1 MRARTKNQGTRN
13 RVVFPGRAV
22 VASILQAKNS
32 QRRTAT
38 STTPDRLIDISAN
51 GQTPAMIPDLFTS
64 PPPVRDELQS
74 ATTVTQDDTVDLCL
88 PFLSGEKN
96 EGCNGYGVPHLDRE
110 RHIRFLHKQLGGFP
124 APFVA
129 ADASR
134 PWFLFWSLNG
144 LSLLGE
150 DVSSYRASLIDT
162 ARSMQNDTGGFG
174 GGNGQMSHLATTY
187 AMVLALTLVGGDS
200 VYEVVDRR
208 AMWKW
213 LCALKQPNG
222 GFQMAVGGEVDVRGA
237 YCATVVISLL
247 NLPTD
252 LTPESPAWT
261 PDHPTLFT
269 KLPEYVQRCQTFE
282 GGISAHPGAE
292 AHGAYAFCALGCL
305 AILDSPDRIIPRYLD
320 VPRLISW
327 LSSRQYAPEGG
338 FSGRTNKLVDGCY
351 SHWVG
356 GCWPLIEAALA
367 GGAAATAAGG
377 GGYAPPL
384 GHDQPGHKHKLPL
397 TSRSLYSRE
406 GLIRYIMCC
415 CQDQTKRG
423 GLRDKPG
430 RTSDGYHTCYVLAG
444 LSSAQHKSELVDAG
458 VPGVD
463 ATECDAGSTGGTM
476 LGVGGQPY
484 LNTSWSVTPYLD
496 EAQIFDEQDRLVPL
510 YPLYALPVGCV
521 ADIKRY
527 FDAKPGF

>member
-1 MRARTKNQGTRN
+1 M
-13 RVVFPGRAV
+13 
-22 VASILQAKNS
+22 
-32 QRRTAT
+32 
-38 STTPDRLIDISAN
+38 
-51 GQTPAMIPDLFTS
+51 
-64 PPPVRDELQS
+64 
-74 ATTVTQDDTVDLCL
+74 
-88 PFLSGEKN
+88 
-96 EGCNGYGVPHLDRE
+96 
-110 RHIRFLHKQLGGFP
+110 
-124 APFVA
+124 
-129 ADASR
+129 
-134 PWFLFWSLNG
+134 
-144 LSLLGE
+144 
-150 DVSSYRASLIDT
+150 
-162 ARSMQNDTGGFG
+162 
-174 GGNGQMSHLATTY
+174 
-187 AMVLALTLVGGDS
+187 
-200 VYEVVDRR
+200 
-208 AMWKW
+208 
-213 LCALKQPNG
+213 
-222 GFQMAVGGEVDVRGA
+222 
-237 YCATVVISLL
+237 
-247 NLPTD
+247 
-252 LTPESPAWT
+252 
-261 PDHPTLFT
+261 
-269 KLPEYVQRCQTFE
+269 
-282 GGISAHPGAE
+282 
-292 AHGAYAFCALGCL
+292 
-305 AILDSPDRIIPRYLD
+305 
-320 VPRLISW
+320 
-327 LSSRQYAPEGG
+327 
-338 FSGRTNKLVDGCY
+338 DGCY

-430 RTSDGYHTCYVLAG
+430 RYVVDGPWCQNSCGDVSNPFLTRSYSTSDGYHTCYVLAG

-510 YPLYALPVGCV
+510 HPLYALPVGCV

>member
-1 MRARTKNQGTRN
+1 
-13 RVVFPGRAV
+13 
-22 VASILQAKNS
+22 
-32 QRRTAT
+32 
-38 STTPDRLIDISAN
+38 
-51 GQTPAMIPDLFTS
+51 MIPDLFTS

-187 AMVLALTLVGGDS
+187 AMVLALTLVGGES

-222 GFQMAVGGEVDVRGA
+222 GFQMAVGGEVDV
-237 YCATVVISLL
+237 
-247 NLPTD
+247 
-252 LTPESPAWT
+252 
-261 PDHPTLFT
+261 
-269 KLPEYVQRCQTFE
+269 
-282 GGISAHPGAE
+282 
-292 AHGAYAFCALGCL
+292 
-305 AILDSPDRIIPRYLD
+305 
-320 VPRLISW
+320 
-327 LSSRQYAPEGG
+327 
-338 FSGRTNKLVDGCY
+338 

-510 YPLYALPVGCV
+510 HPLYALPVGCV